1 MPKIHKRLSEVHW
14 SPVISKCEAP
24 AEKVSEFVDFHI
36 KSIMQKGVSYIKDTA
51 DFQDKIKNLPVP
63 KNALLLTAD
72 VGPYSN
78 IQHEAGLKSLQYALD
93 KR

>member
-1 MPKIHKRLSEVHW
+1 
-14 SPVISKCEAP
+14 
-24 AEKVSEFVDFHI
+24 
-36 KSIMQKGVSYIKDTA
+36 MQKSVSYIKDTA
-51 DFQDKIKNLPVP
+51 DFQDRIKNLPVP

>member
-1 MPKIHKRLSEVHW
+1 
-14 SPVISKCEAP
+14 
-24 AEKVSEFVDFHI
+24 
-36 KSIMQKGVSYIKDTA
+36 MQKGVSYIKDTA

-63 KNALLLTAD
+63 KNTLLLTAD